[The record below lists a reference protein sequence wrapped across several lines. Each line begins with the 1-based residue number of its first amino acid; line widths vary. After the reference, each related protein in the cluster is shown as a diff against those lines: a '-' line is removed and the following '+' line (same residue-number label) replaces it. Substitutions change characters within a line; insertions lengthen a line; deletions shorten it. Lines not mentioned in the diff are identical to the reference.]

1 LFVEGN
7 NQLFFEKEG
16 NKMKKLIIATVL
28 VVFFAVGCTHTGYYN
43 TQRGAA
49 MGTGLGAL
57 AGQTI
62 GRNTE
67 STLIG
72 AGIGGLMGTV
82 IGNSM
87 DQQAQ
92 QYRDYQLRDQ
102 VARQQYSAYG
112 PRDQYEKQY
121 YHGKQYY
128 RHHSHY
134 RSPPGYWVTIPGHWR
149 GHVWVP
155 EHREWRPHRGY

>member
-1 LFVEGN
+1 
-7 NQLFFEKEG
+7 
-16 NKMKKLIIATVL
+16 MKKLIIAIIL
-28 VVFFAVGCTHTGYYN
+28 IVFFVAGCTHTGYYN

-62 GRNTE
+62 GRDTE

-72 AGIGGLMGTV
+72 AGIGALMGTV

-92 QYRDYQLRDQ
+92 EYRDYQLREQ
-102 VARQQYSAYG
+102 ISRQQYDNYRAG
-112 PRDQYEKQY
+112 NHFERRYERQY
-121 YHGKQYY
+121 YGNYS
-128 RHHSHY
+128 RHH
-134 RSPPGYWVTIPGHWR
+134 SPPGYWVTIPGHWR

-155 EHREWRPHRGY
+155 EHREWRPHRY

>member
-1 LFVEGN
+1 LKK
-7 NQLFFEKEG
+7 KER
-16 NKMKKLIIATVL
+16 KMKRLAYIIVL
-28 VVFFAVGCTHTGYYN
+28 LVFFAAGCTTPGYYN
-43 TQRGAA
+43 TQRGAVTGA
-49 MGTGLGAL
+49 GLGAL

-82 IGNSM
+82 IGNSY

-92 QYRDYQLRDQ
+92 QYRDFQ
-102 VARQQYSAYG
+102 VREPISRQQYDNYQPG
-112 PRDQYEKQY
+112 DQYGRQY
-121 YHGKQYY
+121 YHDRQYY
-128 RHHSHY
+128 RYHSYHQA
-134 RSPPGYWVTIPGHWR
+134 PPGYWVTVPGHWR

>member
-1 LFVEGN
+1 
-7 NQLFFEKEG
+7 
-16 NKMKKLIIATVL
+16 MKRLLYIIVL
-28 VVFFAVGCTHTGYYN
+28 VVFFAAGCTTPGYYN
-43 TQRGAA
+43 TQRGAVTGA
-49 MGTGLGAL
+49 GLGAL

-82 IGNSM
+82 IGNSY

-92 QYRDYQLRDQ
+92 QYRDYQVREP
-102 VARQQYSAYG
+102 VSRQQYDNYR
-112 PRDQYEKQY
+112 PRDQYDRQY
-121 YHGKQYY
+121 YHDRQNYHDRQYHRY
-128 RHHSHY
+128 HSHH
-134 RSPPGYWVTIPGHWR
+134 RSPPGYWVTVPGHWR

-155 EHREWRPHRGY
+155 EHREWRPHRRY